1 MGVRERYRGVLLGL
15 AIGDALGAQVEFM
28 PRGTF
33 PPVEGFRGGG
43 PHGLGPGE
51 WTDDTAM
58 ALSLAESLVETGG
71 FDPVDQLRRYLRWY
85 REGYLSP
92 KGYCFDIGN
101 TTRRALERF
110 AKTGEPYPGPTGE
123 HTAGNGSLMRLAPVA
138 LFFAAEPEKAIRYAA
153 LSSRTTHGAPQAVD
167 ACRYFTGLL
176 VGALRGEPKEKLLA
190 PFYSPVPDLWEE
202 SPLHPEVA
210 RVAAGSYAGKTEAE
224 IRAGGYVVDTLEAVL
239 WAFSRGENF
248 GQAVTLAVNLGDD
261 ADTVGAVAGQL
272 AGAYFG
278 EAGIPAAWRE
288 GVYLRD
294 RIVALADALYRQ
306 AWGEASG

>member
-1 MGVRERYRGVLLGL
+1 MGVRERYRGALLGL

-33 PPVEGFRGGG
+33 PPVEDFRGGG
-43 PHGLGPGE
+43 PHDLGPGE

-58 ALSLAESLVETGG
+58 ALCLAESLVETGR

-110 AKTGEPYPGPTGE
+110 AKTGEPYPGPTDA

-138 LFFAAEPEKAIRYAA
+138 LFFAAEPEKAIHYAA
-153 LSSRTTHGAPQAVD
+153 LSAKTTHGAPQAVD
-167 ACRYFTGLL
+167 ACRYFAGLL
-176 VGALRGEPKEKLLA
+176 VGTLRGVPREKLLS
-190 PFYSPVPDLWEE
+190 PCYSPVPGLWEE
-202 SPLHPEVA
+202 SPLHLA
-210 RVAAGSYAGKTEAE
+210 KACLS
-224 IRAGGYVVDTLEAVL
+224 AGGYVVDTLEAAL
-239 WAFSRGENF
+239 WAFGRGHDFKE
-248 GQAVTLAVNLGDD
+248 AVLLAVNLGDD
-261 ADTVGAVAGQL
+261 ADTVGAVTGQL
-272 AGAYFG
+272 AGAYYG

-288 GVYLRD
+288 GVYLRE